1 MLKKLLIYSIIL
13 ISLFACKKETIEKTY
28 TQIVTAGGPEDIV
41 LDSNN
46 NRILVS
52 CDERRVGFLPHGE
65 IQQIDIATS
74 LVTTFTIVNLPSI
87 PFHPHGFDLQTV
99 NGISYLYV
107 INHYKDAAY
116 TNSIIQFKVNQ
127 DNLEFIKE
135 YKHRLLI
142 SPNDLTVLSNGSF
155 YYSNDKNSSNLLEI
169 LTNPTGG
176 SVGFCDGNNTWKK
189 VDSLLSFPNGLYN
202 EANKLYVSTSRNY
215 ALFTYDIQTD
225 GSLQNKSKLSGI
237 NGMDNISSNGNNLI
251 ISVHPDEIKF
261 ALLSYFP
268 NTLSPSYTYA
278 IDKQTG
284 AAKLIFSDDGSMISG
299 SSTGVVINNDL
310 YLAQVFDGF
319 VLKISNY
326 TK

>member
-13 ISLFACKKETIEKTY
+13 ISLFACKKETLQKTY
-28 TQIVTAGGPEDIV
+28 TKITTAAGPEDIV
-41 LDSNN
+41 LDETH

-52 CDERRVGFLPHGE
+52 CDERRESMPPHGE
-65 IQQIDIATS
+65 IQQIDLTTDI
-74 LVTTFTIVNLPSI
+74 VTTLPIKNLPSI

-99 NGISYLYV
+99 NGVLYLYV
-107 INHYKDAAY
+107 INHYKNAAY
-116 TNSIIQFKVNQ
+116 TNSIIQFKVQ
-127 DNLEFIKE
+127 HDSLVFIKE
-135 YKHRLLI
+135 YKHNLLI

-155 YYSNDKNSSNLLEI
+155 YFSNDKNSSNLLDI

-202 EANKLYVSTSRNY
+202 EHNKLYLATSRNF
-215 ALFTYDIQTD
+215 ALFTYDIQID
-225 GSLQNKSKLSGI
+225 GSLKNKSKLSGI
-237 NGMDNISSNGNNLI
+237 NGMDNISSSGNNLI

-261 ALLSYFP
+261 ALLSYFL

-284 AAKLIFSDDGSMISG
+284 SSKLVFSDDGSMISG
-299 SSTGVVINNDL
+299 SSTAVVVTDAL

-319 VLKISNY
+319 VLKVSKYNN
-326 TK
+326 